1 MTVAV
6 SHPVAIKIDPDI
18 KARIKRLADARQR
31 TSHWLMREAIRQYVE
46 REEQREAFR
55 QDAIAAW
62 EAYQADGKHA
72 TAEEADAWLA
82 KLEAGVDIEPPQC
95 HV

>member
-6 SHPVAIKIDPDI
+6 SHPVAIKLDPDI

-55 QDAIAAW
+55 QEAIAAW
-62 EAYQADGKHA
+62 EAYQSDGKHV
-72 TAEEADAWLA
+72 TAREADAQSTEL
-82 KLEAGVDIEPPQC
+82 KPHPL
-95 HV
+95 